1 LVRWY
6 KAIFKTNQM
15 DRKRQNTIQ
24 DGLNLVVG
32 GGMALFSTL
41 FGSALLIGLASEP
54 EKSETFLVVLGWGL
68 LLGGIG
74 CAIYCFY
81 LLTHK
86 VFKWMYYLALALTIA
101 GYGLAIVGEAIYE
114 TY

>member
-1 LVRWY
+1 M
-6 KAIFKTNQM
+6 N
-15 DRKRQNTIQ
+15 RKRESNME
-24 DGLNLVVG
+24 DALNLIIA

-41 FGSALLIGLASEP
+41 LGSALLIGMATEP
-54 EKSETFLVVLGWGL
+54 EKSETFLVLLGWGV

-86 VFKWMYYLALALTIA
+86 VFKWMYILALVLTFA
-101 GYGLAIVGEAIYE
+101 GYGLALYGQAIYN
-114 TY
+114 THWQ